1 MKAVISTTYSD
12 TYLYFLPITT
22 WCWNRLNVDVI
33 CFIPFPEWEDTEK
46 MLLISNTMGNN
57 GMGFSGHYFSA
68 SEHKEATYAQCL
80 RNYGAAVD
88 GLDENELLCTSDI
101 DMICFRQPP
110 YNDMLTVWGSD
121 LVPQGQMPMCYITGT
136 VKQWKE
142 AFSIG
147 GRTYQQCIDDLLGDD
162 ECKDY
167 RGNRWSR
174 DQELAHDYISKLNHS
189 LVPRAREGTQWAK
202 NRLDRDDSYI
212 LDRLNLSNEDYHM
225 NRPGYED
232 KNFQIILTILQ
243 YHYPQEDFGWLVSYN
258 EEYKKLL

>member
-1 MKAVISTTYSD
+1 MTAIISTTYD
-12 TYLYFLPITT
+12 DKYLYFLPITT
-22 WCWNRLNVDVI
+22 WCWNKLGVDVI
-33 CFIPFPEWEDTEK
+33 CFVPIEK
-46 MLLISNTMGNN
+46 TGSDYDKISLAMEYCNN
-57 GMGFSGHYFSA
+57 YKLSVYQFEA
-68 SEHKEATYAQCL
+68 PEHKEATYAQCL

-110 YNDMLTVWGSD
+110 YNNMLTVWGSD

-142 AFSIG
+142 AFGIG
-147 GRTYQQCIDDLLGDD
+147 NRTYQQCIDDLLGDD

>member
-1 MKAVISTTYSD
+1 MTAIISTTYD
-12 TYLYFLPITT
+12 DKYLYFLPITT
-22 WCWNRLNVDVI
+22 WCWNKLGVDVI
-33 CFIPFPEWEDTEK
+33 CFVPIEK
-46 MLLISNTMGNN
+46 TGSDYDKISLAMEYCNN
-57 GMGFSGHYFSA
+57 YKLSVYQFEA
-68 SEHKEATYAQCL
+68 PEHKEATYAQCL

-110 YNDMLTVWGSD
+110 YNNMLTVWGSD

>member
-1 MKAVISTTYSD
+1 MTAIISTTYD
-12 TYLYFLPITT
+12 DKYLYFLPITT
-22 WCWNRLNVDVI
+22 WCWNKLGVDVI
-33 CFIPFPEWEDTEK
+33 CFVPIEK
-46 MLLISNTMGNN
+46 TGSDYDKISLAMEYCNN
-57 GMGFSGHYFSA
+57 YKLSVYQFEA
-68 SEHKEATYAQCL
+68 PEHKEATYAQCL

-110 YNDMLTVWGSD
+110 YNNMLTVWGSD

-142 AFSIG
+142 AFGIG
-147 GRTYQQCIDDLLGDD
+147 NRTYQQCIDDLLGDD

-174 DQELAHDYISKLNHS
+174 DQELAHDCISKLNHS

-212 LDRLNLSNEDYHM
+212 LDRLNLSNEDFHM

>member
-1 MKAVISTTYSD
+1 
-12 TYLYFLPITT
+12 
-22 WCWNRLNVDVI
+22 
-33 CFIPFPEWEDTEK
+33 
-46 MLLISNTMGNN
+46 
-57 GMGFSGHYFSA
+57 
-68 SEHKEATYAQCL
+68 
-80 RNYGAAVD
+80 
-88 GLDENELLCTSDI
+88 
-101 DMICFRQPP
+101 MICFRQPP
-110 YNDMLTVWGSD
+110 YNNMLTVWGSD

-142 AFSIG
+142 AFGIG

-174 DQELAHDYISKLNHS
+174 DQELAHDCISKLNHS

-212 LDRLNLSNEDYHM
+212 LDRLNLSNEDFHM

>member
-1 MKAVISTTYSD
+1 MTAIISTTYD
-12 TYLYFLPITT
+12 DKYLYFLPITT
-22 WCWNRLNVDVI
+22 WCWNKLGVDVI
-33 CFIPFPEWEDTEK
+33 CFVPIEK
-46 MLLISNTMGNN
+46 TGSDYDKISLAMEYCNN
-57 GMGFSGHYFSA
+57 YKLSVYQFEA
-68 SEHKEATYAQCL
+68 PEHKEATYAQCL

-110 YNDMLTVWGSD
+110 YNNMLTVWGSD

-174 DQELAHDYISKLNHS
+174 DQELAHDCISKLNHS

-212 LDRLNLSNEDYHM
+212 LDRLNLSNEDFHM